1 MKFNEIELPSDKKI
15 GYFFSIISI
24 ILSLYFFLN
33 NSFIASLS
41 LLSLSGILAFLSLY
55 NARLL
60 RPLNIL
66 WMYIGYV
73 LGKIVSPIVLGVL
86 FFFIFTPVSLLQK
99 LIMRD
104 ELQLNYSQSHSSWK
118 IKNPTGPKPTS
129 FKDQF

>member
-1 MKFNEIELPSDKKI
+1 MKFNEIVLPSDKKI

-33 NSFIASLS
+33 SSLIASLS
-41 LLSLSGILAFLSLY
+41 LLFLSSLLAFLSLY
-55 NARLL
+55 NSRLL

-104 ELQLNYSQSHSSWK
+104 ELQLNYSQFNSSWK
-118 IKNPTGPKPTS
+118 IKNLTEPKSSS